1 MVISKNQFGVRS
13 ENKFY
18 WSATSWKCDLLPHL
32 RLRPNLTMTRAALH
46 PRFYFLFKSRKK
58 GMNLLQQI
66 VRHSPHTHPRHQT
79 FTTPCVKKV
88 IHHAGHLRHTVWGE
102 CQCGESEMQPC
113 LHKDWVWVLL
123 PEKWTSCGK
132 WLMADKSFSSRRSK
146 SSTRTGPA
154 TEVKIIFIPFT
165 RFHRS

>member
-66 VRHSPHTHPRHQT
+66 VRHQT
-79 FTTPCVKKV
+79 FTTPCVKKA
-88 IHHAGHLRHTVWGE
+88 IHHGE

-113 LHKDWVWVLL
+113 LHKVWVWILL